1 MKVGWNM
8 EGAARM
14 RLETLAVHAAGE
26 ADPATGAV
34 TPPIH
39 LSTTFERAADG
50 SYPRGYFYSRIAN
63 PNRDALEKCLAAL
76 EGGAAAAAFSSG
88 SAATMTVFQALS
100 PGDHVIAPTDVYHGT
115 ARLLREV
122 LAPWGLDASFVDM
135 TKPGQVAQA
144 VRANT
149 KLIWAESPSNPLL
162 KITDIGRIAEI
173 AHEAGALCACD
184 NTWATPVLQRPFE
197 LGADLI
203 VHATTKYLGGHGD
216 VLGGAVIARAED
228 EFFQRMRK
236 NQMLGGAVPSPF
248 ECWLV
253 LRGVPTLPYR
263 MRGHSENALKV
274 ATFLSGHPA
283 VEAVHYPGLK
293 QDPGYEVAARQMA
306 LPGGMLSFQVGGGRD
321 KAFEVTAKVK
331 VFTRATSLGGVESL
345 IEHRASMEG
354 PETRTPDNLLRL
366 SVGLEHPDDLI
377 EDLAQA
383 LTGRTGGDTVRWVK

>member
-1 MKVGWNM
+1 MKVCWNM
-8 EGAARM
+8 GGTAQM
-14 RLETLAVHAAGE
+14 RIETLAVHAGREVDA
-26 ADPATGAV
+26 ATGAV

-39 LSTTFERAADG
+39 LSTMFEREADG

-88 SAATMTVFQALS
+88 SAATMTLFQALS
-100 PGDHVIAPTDVYHGT
+100 PGDHVVAPTDVYHGT

-122 LAPWGLDASFVDM
+122 LAPWGLETSFVDM
-135 TKPGQVAQA
+135 TDPGRVAQT
-144 VRANT
+144 VRAST
-149 KLIWAESPSNPLL
+149 KLIWVETPSNPLL

-203 VHATTKYLGGHGD
+203 VHATTKYLGGHGN
-216 VLGGAVIARAED
+216 VLGGALISRVED
-228 EFFQRMRK
+228 GFFQRMRK
-236 NQMLGGAVPSPF
+236 IQTLGGAVPSPF

-263 MRGHSENALKV
+263 MRAHSENALKI
-274 ATFLSGHPA
+274 ATFLNRHSS

-293 QDPGYEVAARQMA
+293 EHSGYEVAARQMA
-306 LPGGMLSFQVGGGRD
+306 LPGGMLSFQVKGGRE
-321 KAFEVTAKVK
+321 KAFEAAAKVK

-345 IEHRASMEG
+345 IEHRASVEG

-366 SVGLEHPDDLI
+366 SIGLEHADDLI

-383 LTGRTGGDTVRWVK
+383 LASPSP